1 VNFIDQKFV
10 LSLFDEQFLLHT
22 IEPVLPTVV
31 QSIFPD
37 FEQNFPPKDVLL
49 NDLAKPEIEKL
60 KLLKM

>member
-1 VNFIDQKFV
+1 
-10 LSLFDEQFLLHT
+10 LFDEQFLLHT